1 MNPSASG
8 WIKKLLNQVS
18 ETMYSQTETDVF
30 YNNLKHVGFIYGSNI
45 KVVLNIV
52 KPFDL
57 SEEERCKTNL
67 LLTYYFIYNKEE
79 TKKNEEFTESLI
91 RYYKSISDQK
101 RSFFEDLFSDKSPD
115 GLLEK
120 IIHKRIHIDD
130 NFISKSFNYF
140 LINALL
146 FVDVLGYQRFLK
158 DETDI
163 KDYVKNLESA
173 LETIVFS
180 VIENKSE
187 KSEYDENLIK
197 LFEGSIRHKNAKLLT
212 YSDAIAIINEP
223 LEKLYVI
230 DLVCM
235 ASWTDKII
243 DREEQHFLNQLKTD
257 LNVDNTVIVRSV
269 NDINLFY
276 DEHKEDVAFLSS
288 KNLAQSFYD
297 NSSKV
302 VSKLITRN
310 SKRLIKE
317 LSESKEAMTLL
328 AQSTTRNLTDEEQ
341 KKIQTQLLDIFKSI
355 PSLAIFMLPGGML
368 LLPLFVKFIPKLLP
382 SAFDDNRITEDKKKL
397 D

>member
-1 MNPSASG
+1 MNPSANG

-18 ETMYSQTETDVF
+18 EIVYSQTETDAF
-30 YNNLKHVGFIYGSNI
+30 YINLKRTGFIYGSNI
-45 KVVLNIV
+45 KVVLDIV
-52 KPFDL
+52 KPFEL

-67 LLTYYFIYNKEE
+67 LLTFYYIYNKENPKE
-79 TKKNEEFTESLI
+79 QFTESLI

-101 RSFFEDLFSDKSPD
+101 QSFFEDLFSDKSPD
-115 GLLEK
+115 SLLEK

-146 FVDVLGYQRFLK
+146 FVDVLGYHRFLK
-158 DETDI
+158 DEKNI
-163 KDYVKNLESA
+163 KNYVENLESA

-180 VIENKSE
+180 VIENKTV

-197 LFEGSIRHKNAKLLT
+197 LFEGSIRYKNAELLT
-212 YSDAIAIINEP
+212 YTDAISIINEP

-243 DREEQHFLNQLKTD
+243 DNEEKSFLSQLKTD
-257 LNVDNTVIVRSV
+257 LDVDNTVIVRSI

-276 DEHKEDVAFLSS
+276 DEHKDEVAFLSS

-302 VSKLITRN
+302 VSKLIKRN

-317 LSESKEAMTLL
+317 LSESKEALYLL
-328 AQSTTRNLTDEEQ
+328 TQSTQRNLTDEEQ
-341 KKIQTQLLDIFKSI
+341 KKIQTQLIDIFKSI

-368 LLPLFVKFIPKLLP
+368 LLPLFIKFIPKLLP
-382 SAFDDNRITEDKKKL
+382 SAFDDNRIDDK

>member
-18 ETMYSQTETDVF
+18 ESMYSQTEDSVF
-30 YNNLKHVGFIYGSNI
+30 YRNLKHAGFIYGSNI
-45 KVVLNIV
+45 KVVLDIV

-67 LLTYYFIYNKEE
+67 LLTFYFIH
-79 TKKNEEFTESLI
+79 TKAKTDTEFTTSLI
-91 RYYKSISDQK
+91 KYYKTISDQK

-115 GLLEK
+115 SLLEK

-130 NFISKSFNYF
+130 NLISKSFNYF

-146 FVDVLGYQRFLK
+146 FVDVLGYYRFLE
-158 DETDI
+158 DEKNI
-163 KDYVKNLESA
+163 KSYVTNLEFA

-180 VIENKSE
+180 VIENKTE
-187 KSEYDENLIK
+187 KSEYDQNLIK
-197 LFEGSIRHKNAKLLT
+197 LFESSIRHKNAEVLT
-212 YSDAIAIINEP
+212 YKDAIAFIKTP

-243 DREEQHFLNQLKTD
+243 DNEERAFLKQLEKD
-257 LNVDNTVIVRSV
+257 LNVEHKVVVRSI

-276 DEHKEDVAFLSS
+276 DEHKDKVSFLSS

-302 VSKLITRN
+302 VSKLINRN

-328 AQSTTRNLTDEEQ
+328 AQSTQRNLTDEEQ
-341 KKIQTQLLDIFKSI
+341 KKIQSQLMDIFKSI
-355 PSLAIFMLPGGML
+355 PSLAIFMLPGGMI

-382 SAFDDNRITEDKKKL
+382 SAFDDNRIEDM

>member
-8 WIKKLLNQVS
+8 WIKKLLKEVS
-18 ETMYSQTETDVF
+18 ETMYSQTETAEF
-30 YNNLKHVGFIYGSNI
+30 YNRLKHAGFIYGSNI
-45 KVVLNIV
+45 KVVLDIV

-57 SEEERCKTNL
+57 TEEERCKINL
-67 LLTYYFIYNKEE
+67 LLTFYFIYKKE
-79 TKKNEEFTESLI
+79 KLEEDFIESLI
-91 RYYKSISDQK
+91 RYYKTISDQK
-101 RSFFEDLFSDKSPD
+101 RSFFDDLFGDKTSDS
-115 GLLEK
+115 LLENM
-120 IIHKRIHIDD
+120 IHKRIHIDD

-146 FVDVLGYQRFLK
+146 FVDILGYQRFLK
-158 DETDI
+158 NENGI
-163 KDYVKNLESA
+163 KDYVNTLESA

-180 VIENKSE
+180 VIDNKS
-187 KSEYDENLIK
+187 KKTEYDENLIK
-197 LFEGSIRHKNAKLLT
+197 LFEGSMRHKNSELPT
-212 YSDAIAIINEP
+212 YSNAVSFISEP

-235 ASWTDKII
+235 ASWTDKVI
-243 DREEQHFLNQLKTD
+243 DKEEREFLNRLKTD
-257 LNVDNTVIVRSV
+257 LALDSDVIMQSVDAINT
-269 NDINLFY
+269 FY

-302 VSKLITRN
+302 VSKLIKRN

-317 LSESKEAMTLL
+317 LSESKEAMALL
-328 AQSTTRNLTDEEQ
+328 AQSTQRNLTDDEQ
-341 KKIQTQLLDIFKSI
+341 KKVQSQLLDIFKSI

-382 SAFDDNRITEDKKKL
+382 SAFDDNRIEDKE
-397 D
+397 

>member
-8 WIKKLLNQVS
+8 WIKKLLNEVS
-18 ETMYSQTETDVF
+18 ETMYSQTETAEF
-30 YNNLKHVGFIYGSNI
+30 YNRLKQTGFIYGSNI
-45 KVVLNIV
+45 KVVLDIV
-52 KPFDL
+52 KPFDFT
-57 SEEERCKTNL
+57 EEERSKINL
-67 LLTYYFIYNKEE
+67 LLTFYIIYKKEQSEEDFI
-79 TKKNEEFTESLI
+79 ESLI

-101 RSFFEDLFSDKSPD
+101 QSFFEELFGDKKPGS
-115 GLLEK
+115 LLEK
-120 IIHKRIHIDD
+120 MIHKRIHIDD
-130 NFISKSFNYF
+130 NFISKCFNYF

-158 DETDI
+158 DENDI
-163 KDYVKNLESA
+163 KNYVNTLESA

-180 VIENKSE
+180 VIDAKSE
-187 KSEYDENLIK
+187 KSEYDHNLIK
-197 LFEGSIRHKNAKLLT
+197 LFEDSIRHKNSELPS
-212 YSDAIAIINEP
+212 YNDAVAFINSP

-235 ASWTDKII
+235 ASWTDMVI
-243 DREEQHFLNQLKTD
+243 DEEEREFLNRLKTD
-257 LNVDNTVIVRSV
+257 LALNNEDIARSV
-269 NDINLFY
+269 DDINIFY
-276 DEHKEDVAFLSS
+276 EEYKDDVAFLSS

-310 SKRLIKE
+310 SKRLVKE
-317 LSESKEAMTLL
+317 LSESKEAMALL
-328 AQSTTRNLTDEEQ
+328 AQSTQRDLTDDEQ

-382 SAFDDNRITEDKKKL
+382 SAFDENRIEDK

>member
-1 MNPSASG
+1 M
-8 WIKKLLNQVS
+8 
-18 ETMYSQTETDVF
+18 
-30 YNNLKHVGFIYGSNI
+30 
-45 KVVLNIV
+45 
-52 KPFDL
+52 
-57 SEEERCKTNL
+57 
-67 LLTYYFIYNKEE
+67 
-79 TKKNEEFTESLI
+79 
-91 RYYKSISDQK
+91 
-101 RSFFEDLFSDKSPD
+101 
-115 GLLEK
+115 EK

-158 DETDI
+158 DENNV
-163 KDYVKNLESA
+163 KDYVGNLESA

-180 VIENKSE
+180 VIENKTL

-197 LFEGSIRHKNAKLLT
+197 LFEGSIRYKNDELLT
-212 YSDAIAIINEP
+212 YNDAISIINEP
-223 LEKLYVI
+223 LEKFYVI

-243 DREEQHFLNQLKTD
+243 DNEEKSFLNQLKTD
-257 LNVDNTVIVRSV
+257 LGVDNTVIVRSI

-302 VSKLITRN
+302 VSKLINRN

-317 LSESKEAMTLL
+317 LSESKEALYLL
-328 AQSTTRNLTDEEQ
+328 TQSTQRNLTDEEQ
-341 KKIQTQLLDIFKSI
+341 KKIQTQLIDIFKSI

-368 LLPLFVKFIPKLLP
+368 LLPLFIKFIPKLLP
-382 SAFDDNRITEDKKKL
+382 SAFDDNRIDDK

>member
-1 MNPSASG
+1 MNPSANG
-8 WIKKLLNQVS
+8 WIKKLLNEVS
-18 ETMYSQTETDVF
+18 DTMYSQTETSVF
-30 YNNLKHVGFIYGSNI
+30 YDKLKQAGFIYGSNI
-45 KVVLNIV
+45 KVVLDIV
-52 KPFDL
+52 KPFDFT
-57 SEEERCKTNL
+57 EEERCKINL
-67 LLTYYFIYNKEE
+67 LLTYYFIFKKEQP
-79 TKKNEEFTESLI
+79 EEDFIESLI
-91 RYYKSISDQK
+91 RYYESIINQK
-101 RSFFEDLFSDKSPD
+101 RNFFQDLFGDKKSDS
-115 GLLEK
+115 LLEN

-146 FVDVLGYQRFLK
+146 FVDVLGYQRFLNTEK
-158 DETDI
+158 GI
-163 KDYVKNLESA
+163 KHYVNSLESA

-180 VIENKSE
+180 VLDAKLNKT
-187 KSEYDENLIK
+187 EYDYNLIK
-197 LFEGSIRHKNAKLLT
+197 LFEGSIRHKNSELPSYEA
-212 YSDAIAIINEP
+212 AAAFINSP

-235 ASWTDKII
+235 ASWTDKVI
-243 DREEQHFLNQLKTD
+243 DKEERDFLNRLRTD
-257 LNVDNTVIVRSV
+257 LSLNTENIVKSVD
-269 NDINLFY
+269 DINTFY
-276 DEHKEDVAFLSS
+276 VAHKSDVAFLSS

-328 AQSTTRNLTDEEQ
+328 AQSTQRNLTDDEQ
-341 KKIQTQLLDIFKSI
+341 KKIQSQLLDIFKSI

-382 SAFDDNRITEDKKKL
+382 SAFDDNRIED
-397 D
+397 